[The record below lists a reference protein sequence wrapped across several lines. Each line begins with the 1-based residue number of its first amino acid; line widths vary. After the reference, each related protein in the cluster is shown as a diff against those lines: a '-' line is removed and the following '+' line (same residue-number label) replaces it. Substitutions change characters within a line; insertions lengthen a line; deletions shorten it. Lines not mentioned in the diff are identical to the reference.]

1 MTPRNRKNR
10 FLIIILLHLIV
21 FFILFIFHLN
31 QKYYGFVSTLQI
43 TPFNFEAHTGERFTE
58 KELASNYSFIY
69 FGFLHCD
76 EVCPKGVSVLSR
88 LAREIPDSDL
98 RFIFVS
104 IDPARDTLN
113 SLNTFIQ
120 NKDSK
125 FIKLK
130 DSNLNNI
137 EKLAGQFHIQF
148 SKELFSKTS
157 SAYKVNHSS
166 VIILVHKSLKKIIQY
181 PEGMEQLD
189 RIHKDLENLKK
200 E

>member
-1 MTPRNRKNR
+1 MIPEKRKSR
-10 FLIIILLHLIV
+10 FLFIIFLHLIV
-21 FFILFIFHLN
+21 FLILFIYHIN

-43 TPFNFEAHTGERFTE
+43 APFNFEAHTGERFTE
-58 KELASNYSFIY
+58 KDLASNYSFIY
-69 FGFLHCD
+69 FGFLHCN

-104 IDPARDTLN
+104 IDPERDTID
-113 SLNTFIQ
+113 SLNTFMQ
-120 NKDSK
+120 NRDSR
-125 FIKLK
+125 FIGLR
-130 DSNLNNI
+130 DSNLDNI
-137 EKLAGQFHIQF
+137 EKFAGQFHIQF
-148 SKELFSKTS
+148 SKELFSKRS
-157 SAYKVNHSS
+157 PAYQVNHNSI
-166 VIILVHKSLKKIIQY
+166 IILVHKSLTKIIQY

>member
-1 MTPRNRKNR
+1 MIPEKRKSR
-10 FLIIILLHLIV
+10 FLFIIFLHLIV
-21 FFILFIFHLN
+21 FLILFIYHIN

-43 TPFNFEAHTGERFTE
+43 APFNFEAHTGERFTE
-58 KELASNYSFIY
+58 KDLASNYSFIY
-69 FGFLHCD
+69 FGFLHCN

-104 IDPARDTLN
+104 IDPERDTID
-113 SLNTFIQ
+113 SLNTFMQ
-120 NKDSK
+120 NRDAR
-125 FIKLK
+125 FIGLR
-130 DSNLNNI
+130 DSNLDNI
-137 EKLAGQFHIQF
+137 EKFAGQFHIQF
-148 SKELFSKTS
+148 SKELFSKRS
-157 SAYKVNHSS
+157 PAYQVNHNSI
-166 VIILVHKSLKKIIQY
+166 IILVHKSLTKIIQY